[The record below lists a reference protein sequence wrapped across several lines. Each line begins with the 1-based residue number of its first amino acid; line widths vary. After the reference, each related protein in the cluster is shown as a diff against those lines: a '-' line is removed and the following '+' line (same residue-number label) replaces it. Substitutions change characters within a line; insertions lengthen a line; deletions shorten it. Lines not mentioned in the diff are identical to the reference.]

1 MAIKKKQITLSPWIK
16 SIWWFLS
23 SSQAASINRQDT
35 CKLVLSNKLIKC
47 NYFPSQNWC
56 TDLLDGMESHSRPY
70 HLSDNPLKML
80 QMAQTAWKQCR
91 GPVQLLQ
98 LAEVTPAVIGYSPE
112 TCQSKQPHC
121 KLHCPGVWVRKY
133 QLPIQWLRREETIIT
148 GLICIGPGFFYAPR
162 SVILTRKS
170 LGMDLLL
177 ESASSSHWAPFLALL
192 LLLHFSV
199 LGGFHLVR
207 SDPSLKPSF
216 WFQQHACELI
226 FRSCDAITVQDF

>member
-1 MAIKKKQITLSPWIK
+1 
-16 SIWWFLS
+16 
-23 SSQAASINRQDT
+23 
-35 CKLVLSNKLIKC
+35 
-47 NYFPSQNWC
+47 
-56 TDLLDGMESHSRPY
+56 MESHSRPY

-121 KLHCPGVWVRKY
+121 ELHCPGVWVRKY

-162 SVILTRKS
+162 LVILTRKS

-177 ESASSSHWAPFLALL
+177 ESASSSHWVQFLALL

-199 LGGFHLVR
+199 FTWSDQTHLW
-207 SDPSLKPSF
+207 SLHFDFNNMPVNLSSAAVMLSLYK
-216 WFQQHACELI
+216 I
-226 FRSCDAITVQDF
+226 FKVL